1 MYAFCI
7 TEHINMSGCSSA
19 GQLVSLSLAI
29 TDHQALGFKLAL
41 LVHVSLSSI
50 MNNKFMFLDKSLKWL
65 METWI
70 MWRHSTNTS
79 LLYFSRCFIC
89 TSLEY
94 LIDIPPYIWTQ
105 MFELSPPHILKT
117 ICTPQGFLHGTAE
130 KTIQGWATSLMAIN
144 ASNNK
149 NVETFFPWS
158 PPRPLHSWRSLILS
172 LQLYVTL

>member
-29 TDHQALGFKLAL
+29 TDHQALGLKLAL

-79 LLYFSRCFIC
+79 LLYFSRCFRYLYF
-89 TSLEY
+89 TWVSHWHPSLH
-94 LIDIPPYIWTQ
+94 LNTNVWT
-105 MFELSPPHILKT
+105 FSSSHFKNHLYSSGISPWHCWENHPRMGNKS
-117 ICTPQGFLHGTAE
+117 HGH
-130 KTIQGWATSLMAIN
+130 QC
-144 ASNNK
+144 
-149 NVETFFPWS
+149 F
-158 PPRPLHSWRSLILS
+158 
-172 LQLYVTL
+172 